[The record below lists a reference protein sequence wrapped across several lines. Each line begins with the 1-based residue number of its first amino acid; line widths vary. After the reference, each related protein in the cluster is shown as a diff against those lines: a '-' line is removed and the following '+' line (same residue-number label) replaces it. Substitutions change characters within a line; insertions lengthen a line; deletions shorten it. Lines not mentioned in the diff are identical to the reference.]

1 MTQTKNI
8 ELKQSEK
15 IRTGQSFLYRKNGFE
30 SMVIEIKMKDTINQS
45 YLEKAAD
52 KALQRFDYLMQS
64 FKEIDGD
71 FYLIEN
77 NKPLMIR
84 KSATLLPLG
93 GQKTNYHLIDLHFWQ
108 KKIFISYHHGLC
120 DGRGIMPFVRTLL
133 YYYSTLRYET
143 LFPDIDVQKVGSPY
157 LLNEL
162 KEPGFI
168 DIEQNSTAEKVEI
181 VKKGYSLPE
190 ATEQENRLSFS
201 YRTALKIN
209 SQSFMDYSRS
219 IGATPSL
226 AFAFL
231 FAKAIN
237 DEKLKN
243 QFDAVN
249 CNLIVDLR
257 AGVGIENSFRNCVSS
272 LSLNFE
278 AEDGVNAEAT
288 IQRYRQQLQNYKKQ
302 ENLQQELKKIQG
314 LSEQLDLLDNYQAK
328 QAALSFFDN
337 LLSDTFILS
346 YIGKINLGEIER
358 KIESI
363 HTYTSGMRG
372 LSIEILATD
381 DDFFVDI
388 LQSFDESR
396 YINQF
401 IESLN
406 QLKIQYQLEATKIID
421 VPKDQC
427 QEVAAS

>member
-15 IRTGQSFLYRKNGFE
+15 IRTGQSFLYRKDGFE

-45 YLEKAAD
+45 HLEKAAE

-77 NKPLMIR
+77 NKPLIIR
-84 KSATLLPLG
+84 KSATLLSLG
-93 GQKTNYHLIDLHFWQ
+93 GQTTNYHLIDLHFWQ
-108 KKIFISYHHGLC
+108 NKIFISYHHGLC

-133 YYYSTLRYET
+133 YYYSTLRYDT
-143 LFPDIDVQKVGSPY
+143 LFLDVDVQKADSPY
-157 LLNEL
+157 LLHEL

-168 DIEQNSTAEKVEI
+168 DIVQNSTAEKVEI
-181 VKKGYSLPE
+181 IKKGYSLPE
-190 ATEQENRLSFS
+190 AAEQETQSSFS
-201 YRTALKIN
+201 HRTPLKIN
-209 SQSFMDYSRS
+209 SQSFLNYSKS
-219 IGATPSL
+219 IGATPAL

-231 FAKAIN
+231 FSKAIN
-237 DEKLKN
+237 KEKLNN
-243 QFDAVN
+243 QPDAVN

-278 AEDGVNAEAT
+278 AEDGVNVEKT
-288 IQRYRQQLQNYKKQ
+288 IQSYRQQLQNYKKQ

-314 LSEQLDLLDNYQAK
+314 LSEQLDSLDNYQAK
-328 QAALSFFDN
+328 KEALSFFDN

-346 YIGKINLGEIER
+346 YIGKINLGAIER

-363 HTYTSGMRG
+363 HTYTSGTRG

-381 DDFFVDI
+381 NDFFIDI
-388 LQSFDESR
+388 LQSFDDSK

-401 IESLN
+401 IENLN
-406 QLKIQYQLEATKIID
+406 QLKIQYQLEETKIIN

-427 QEVAAS
+427 QKVDA